1 MLTFDSQVIE
11 IIDLAR
17 TSMKTMLCYDP
28 CDTIF
33 VLNKWDSLIFRKSKP
48 EEVVFAEKK
57 ELIRNLW
64 EEVKDDY
71 VVKLA
76 AGKVRI
82 IQ

>member
-1 MLTFDSQVIE
+1 MQGHQWKQCYALIPVIPF
-11 IIDLAR
+11 LYW
-17 TSMKTMLCYDP
+17 TK
-28 CDTIF
+28 
-33 VLNKWDSLIFRKSKP
+33 NKP

-76 AGKVRI
+76 AGRVRI
-82 IQ
+82 MKLNILNQII

>member
-1 MLTFDSQVIE
+1 
-11 IIDLAR
+11 
-17 TSMKTMLCYDP
+17 MKRMPCFDP

-33 VLNKWDSLIFRKSKP
+33 VLNKWDTLIFRKNKP

-57 ELIRNLW
+57 EVIRKLW

-76 AGKVRI
+76 AGRVRI
-82 IQ
+82 MKLNILNQII

>member
-1 MLTFDSQVIE
+1 
-11 IIDLAR
+11 
-17 TSMKTMLCYDP
+17 MLCFDP
-28 CDTIF
+28 YDTIF
-33 VLNKWDSLIFRKSKP
+33 VLNKWDALIFRKNKP

-76 AGKVRI
+76 AGRVRI
-82 IQ
+82 MKLNILNQII

>member
-1 MLTFDSQVIE
+1 ME
-11 IIDLAR
+11 
-17 TSMKTMLCYDP
+17 TMLCFDP
-28 CDTIF
+28 YDTIF
-33 VLNKWDSLIFRKSKP
+33 VLNKWDALIFRKNKP

-76 AGKVRI
+76 AGRVRI
-82 IQ
+82 MKLNILNQII

>member
-1 MLTFDSQVIE
+1 MKILNH
-11 IIDLAR
+11 AR
-17 TSMKTMLCYDP
+17 TSMKTMLCFDP

-33 VLNKWDSLIFRKSKP
+33 ILNKWDALIFRKSKP

-71 VVKLA
+71 IIKLA
-76 AGKVRI
+76 AGRVRI
-82 IQ
+82 I